1 MARYER
7 RERID
12 GLFEQK
18 YFNRFNDETKRDIIR
33 WLIQSGRIQDWE
45 IYDIETNQPVITS
58 TKERI
63 DRIWND
69 EFANKEDD

>member
-1 MARYER
+1 MSKYER

-18 YFNRFNDETKRDIIR
+18 FFNDFDDETKRDILR
-33 WLIQSGRIQDWE
+33 WLVESGRIKDWE
-45 IYDIETNQPVITS
+45 IYDKKTNQPVITS

-63 DRIWND
+63 DRIWKK
-69 EFANKEDD
+69 EFTN